1 VLHAALEKVEDAGSK
16 ASLQTTLAATKLLE
30 DHSVRLEG
38 DVSWQEVHLQ
48 FEFDKPTN
56 VEEIRLELL
65 SVDSPTGPQFGRG
78 GDELMLFDVKPSI
91 EDQTGK
97 STSIDFASCTYL
109 QNPSDETTGNC
120 IDQLSDTGWKVGSVR
135 LTDQKA
141 PRHGLEPTANLDSG
155 DWI

>member
-56 VEEIRLELL
+56 VEEIRLELC
-65 SVDSPTGPQFGRG
+65 R
-78 GDELMLFDVKPSI
+78 SI
-91 EDQTGK
+91 RRQDR
-97 STSIDFASCTYL
+97 S
-109 QNPSDETTGNC
+109 SDEAAT
-120 IDQLSDTGWKVGSVR
+120 S
-135 LTDQKA
+135 
-141 PRHGLEPTANLDSG
+141 
-155 DWI
+155 